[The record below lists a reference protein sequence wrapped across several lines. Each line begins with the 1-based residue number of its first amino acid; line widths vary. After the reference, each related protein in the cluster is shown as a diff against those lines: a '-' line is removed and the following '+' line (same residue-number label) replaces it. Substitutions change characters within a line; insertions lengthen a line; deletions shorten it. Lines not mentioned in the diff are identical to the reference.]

1 MGIAGAQS
9 QLSTI
14 WRKTTMT
21 FWPILKQ
28 SHISKFV
35 LETFDQMLRP
45 RQLLSL
51 AIHVAAKDKL
61 VQRSAVAATGF
72 RKVASASM
80 ARRALHTSTTALP
93 GSPELVKQLLTLMK
107 SDKDIQEYLK
117 VYATPGL
124 RRTTVIKIGGEVVD
138 RELDVLVKSLIF
150 LKDAGLFPIVVHG
163 AGPQMNDELAK
174 AGVEP
179 KYVKGNRVT
188 DKATLAIAK
197 RVFLA
202 ANRKLVDA
210 LAQAGVGVRPITNG
224 VFEASIRDLDVYGY
238 VGEVDK
244 IHGESVYSA
253 IASNQIP
260 VLSSLGESVDGQ
272 LLNINAD
279 IAARELAITLQPYK
293 TIFINSKGG
302 WIEDGVKLPTID
314 MSTDY
319 EPMAARDYTG
329 RQGTLLKLNE
339 INLLLNALPRSSSV
353 VLTSA
358 SALSREILSDYSTGT
373 VCTRGG
379 GDGTPQPLHFNSN
392 KYKVGLLGARGYV
405 GRELIRV
412 VGGHSDLEL
421 VVASSRALVGQKVLD
436 IAQAPPLNPH
446 TNAPA
451 TALASQ
457 PAKLEGIHP
466 ELEFCALED
475 GDLASSALAKEMDVW
490 VLALPN
496 GHCQRYAVALER
508 LLRGKN
514 KDQVIIDLSA
524 DQRFNDK
531 WVYGLPE
538 VPGKRLLLHNAKRI
552 SNPGC
557 YATGAQLG
565 ILPLLP
571 FLAPS
576 HPPHVFGV
584 SGYSGAGTGLSP
596 NNDLNVLSDNLIAY
610 KSVGH
615 IHENEVSHQ
624 LGTQVAFMPHVAP
637 WFQGIHLTL
646 SMQLQDKTMTK
657 DQIVA
662 LYQSFYATEPQV
674 HVIDDV
680 PQVKQNALHHH
691 TTIGGISVDN
701 VRGRVALVVTIDNLL
716 KGAASQAIQNINL
729 SLGLEELRGLIE

>member
-1 MGIAGAQS
+1 
-9 QLSTI
+9 
-14 WRKTTMT
+14 
-21 FWPILKQ
+21 
-28 SHISKFV
+28 
-35 LETFDQMLRP
+35 MLRP
-45 RQLLSL
+45 RHILSL
-51 AIHVAAKDKL
+51 AALAANNK
-61 VQRSAVAATGF
+61 VTQRSIGVVVARSSNVACVF
-72 RKVASASM
+72 R
-80 ARRALHTSTTALP
+80 RLHHSTRLP

-107 SDKDIQEYLK
+107 SEKDIQEYIK
-117 VYATPGL
+117 VYGTPGL
-124 RRTTVIKIGGEVVD
+124 RRTAVIKIGGEVVD

-179 KYVKGNRVT
+179 QYVQGNRVT
-188 DKATLAIAK
+188 NKETLAIAK

-210 LAQAGVGVRPITNG
+210 LVCAGVGVRPITNG

-238 VGEVDK
+238 VGEVNK
-244 IHGESVYSA
+244 IHNESVYSA
-253 IASNQIP
+253 IEANQIP

-279 IAARELAITLQPYK
+279 IAARELAISLQPFK

-314 MSTDY
+314 MSKDY
-319 EPMAARDYTG
+319 EPMAAKDYTG

-339 INLLLNALPRSSSV
+339 INLLVNSLPRSSSV

-358 SALSREILSDYSTGT
+358 SALSREILSNYSAGT

-379 GDGTPQPLHFNSN
+379 DAATLQPLQFNSN

-436 IAQAPPLNPH
+436 IAKAPPLNPH
-446 TNAPA
+446 TNLPA
-451 TALASQ
+451 TTSIHNRQLD
-457 PAKLEGIHP
+457 GIP
-466 ELEFCALED
+466 SELEFCALED
-475 GDLASSALAKEMDVW
+475 SDLASFALAKEMDMW

-496 GHCQRYAVALER
+496 GHCERYVVALER
-508 LLRGKN
+508 LKSRSK

-538 VPGKRLLLHNAKRI
+538 VPGKRQLLHNAKRI

-571 FLAPS
+571 FLAPDQM
-576 HPPHVFGV
+576 PHVFGV
-584 SGYSGAGTGLSP
+584 SGYSGAGTGLSR

-610 KSVGH
+610 KIVQH

-646 SMQLQDKTMTK
+646 SMQLHDKSMTK
-657 DQIVA
+657 DQLVA
-662 LYQSFYATEPQV
+662 LYRSFYASEPLVQV
-674 HVIDDV
+674 VDDV
-680 PQVKQNALHHH
+680 PQVKHNATHHH

-701 VRGRVALVVTIDNLL
+701 VHGRVALVVTIDNLL

-729 SLGLEELRGLIE
+729 SLGLEELCGLVE